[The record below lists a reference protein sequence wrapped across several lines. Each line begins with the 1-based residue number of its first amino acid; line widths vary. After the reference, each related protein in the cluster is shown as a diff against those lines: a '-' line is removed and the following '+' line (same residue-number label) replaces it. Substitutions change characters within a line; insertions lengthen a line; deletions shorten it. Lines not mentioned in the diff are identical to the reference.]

1 MLYKTYGKTGLSVS
15 AIGFGGMRFD
25 ISRSDK
31 ANAQLLQHAFDKGIN
46 YFDTAPDYCKDHSED
61 IFGLALSKMESQ
73 REKFY
78 VSTKGMPEDCN
89 TADKAVAAVEHS
101 LLRLQCD
108 YIDFYHVWCV
118 RRMEEY
124 ELAMRPGGQYEGLL
138 RCKEKGL
145 IRHIVISSH
154 LRGPEIVRLIQN
166 REFEGVLLGVNI
178 LNFLYRWQ
186 GVEAAHQAGM
196 GVAAMNP
203 LAGGIIP
210 KNEKRLAFLAGPS
223 ETPTEAALRFCVSCP
238 QITITLVGFTT
249 REHIDTACRV
259 AGTAKPFLQKDIQH
273 IRQHITKNMDRL
285 CTGCGYCMGRC
296 PKDIPVAAFMQ
307 YYNNKVLAGK
317 TDVEMAKELD
327 FQKKW
332 GILADRCADAK
343 DCTQCGRCELACTQ
357 HLDIVR
363 HLETIA
369 AWEEQ
374 NEKSKGGIR
383 S

>member
-1 MLYKTYGKTGLSVS
+1 MIYKTYGKTGLSVS

-31 ANAQLLQHAFDKGIN
+31 TNAQLLQHAFDKGIN

-61 IFGLALSKMESQ
+61 IFGLALSKMKLQ

-89 TADKAVAAVEHS
+89 TADKAIAAVEHS

-108 YIDFYHVWCV
+108 YIDFYHVWCI

-203 LAGGIIP
+203 LAGGVIP
-210 KNEKRLAFLAGPS
+210 KNEKRLAFLAGPG

-259 AGTAKPFLQKDIQH
+259 ADTAKPFLQKDIQH

-374 NEKSKGGIR
+374 NEKSKGGIH